1 MCVLVSYWS
10 DTSCSPTALDE
21 IQDEAK
27 VIFTESDGDVVK
39 HKLDVSTGSVLL
51 ETVGRSEDVPLTH
64 QRASTPPS
72 GSALCRPEAQIG
84 RPGELVHL
92 SELPS

>member
-1 MCVLVSYWS
+1 M
-10 DTSCSPTALDE
+10 
-21 IQDEAK
+21 K
-27 VIFTESDGDVVK
+27 VIFTKSDGDIIIE
-39 HKLDVSTGSVLL
+39 KLDVSAVRVLL
-51 ETVGRSEDVPLTH
+51 YTVGRSEDVPLTH